1 MTPRSLRVKRGE
13 SPSNLGESR
22 RTAHRLGV
30 LIEVILLAAVFLS
43 PWPFASV
50 HPFFEGLLY
59 GVIAVLVVLW
69 GLKSVAE
76 GRLVFVRCPVLLCLA
91 GLYALALWQLVPW
104 SHETLARLSPG
115 TTSLYAGLLPQQPEV
130 LTDGAGVAGETGG
143 STISVN
149 PGATRQ
155 EAVRALAVLLLFA
168 VVRHNLEPGPALRRL
183 AWVAVVNGTLL
194 SLLGL
199 AQFISSGPHTIYW
212 TFPSLGTVFGPFIS
226 RTHFPFYV
234 NVCVGL
240 GLGLLLA
247 ASAHSRGRRSEG
259 GFSPGAL
266 VERPVVLWVSV
277 AVAVMAGGVAC
288 SLSRGGFLSLLGG
301 LAIALSVQA
310 VVSRRAAGL
319 AVTLLVATLAAVF
332 LAWFGWGA
340 IQARLATVW
349 QTPDPLEE
357 GRVRVWRKVL
367 PRARDFPVWGTGN
380 GTFELVERL
389 CASSRDDPTVTWDHA
404 HNDYL
409 EALIEGGAVRLGL
422 SLAGVYFVVRLGLR
436 ACRRLRGHRAGG
448 LAVGAMAGFCAVL
461 LHSTVEYG
469 VHMPAI
475 ALLTTVVAAL
485 LAGLGAEAGREPDA
499 ARSPVPLGRVA
510 AFVGLV
516 GAVIVGSVLA
526 LEGYRL
532 DRAFRHVTAARW
544 AAKTPGE
551 TSARIGH
558 LRAAARWAPA
568 DATIPA
574 ELANAYAQA
583 FSEENDPGR
592 LRLALG
598 GAVQAVVLPAAGAA
612 PGPAAAGALATQIA
626 WGHRFRDEEAERAR
640 RYGLPALEYALR
652 ARALCPLLPAPHVR
666 LAGFADLMARGDPPR
681 VYLERAHA
689 VRPVDTEITYLLGL
703 QCFED
708 GQFAEAWR
716 SWREVLDRSDER
728 LEAIVERSSRVLSP
742 DELADN
748 VLPRRPETLARTAF
762 LLFPGEEKDPR
773 RRGLLERALQVLAD
787 PPAPLP
793 AKQLYLK
800 ARILDLLDQPDE
812 ALAAYRAA
820 LTREPRQ
827 VEWRLEAARMLYRR
841 GRLREAEDELRRL
854 LRDQPDHG
862 GAVALLKEV
871 LRERVKG
878 E

>member
-1 MTPRSLRVKRGE
+1 
-13 SPSNLGESR
+13 
-22 RTAHRLGV
+22 
-30 LIEVILLAAVFLS
+30 VILLTAVALS

-59 GVIAVLVVLW
+59 LVIAVLVVLW
-69 GLKSVAE
+69 GLRALAE
-76 GRLVFVRCPVLLCLA
+76 GRLVLVKCPVLLCLA
-91 GLYALALWQLVPW
+91 GLYALAVWQTVPW

-115 TTSLYAGLLPQQPEV
+115 TASLYAGLLPQQPEV
-130 LTDGAGVAGETGG
+130 LTDAAGAAGETGG
-143 STISVN
+143 STLSIN

-155 EAVRALAVLLLFA
+155 EAVRLLAVLLLFA

-194 SLLGL
+194 TLLGL
-199 AQFISSGPHTIYW
+199 AQFVSSGPHTIYW
-212 TFPSLGTVFGPFIS
+212 VFPSLGTVFGPFIS

-247 ASAHSRGRRSEG
+247 ANAHSRGRRSGG

-266 VERPVVLWVSV
+266 LERPVVLWVSV

-301 LAIALSVQA
+301 LAVALGVQGA
-310 VVSRRAAGL
+310 VSRRAAGL
-319 AVTLLVATLAAVF
+319 AVTLLVATLAAGF

-340 IQARLATVW
+340 IQARLETVW

-389 CASSRDDPTVTWDHA
+389 CATSRDDPTVTWDHA

-409 EALIEGGAVRLGL
+409 EALIEGGVVRLGL
-422 SLAGVYFVVRLGLR
+422 TLAGVFFVLWLGLR

-448 LAVGAMAGFCAVL
+448 LAVGALAGFCAVL

-485 LAGLGAEAGREPDA
+485 LAGLGAEAGRHSA
-499 ARSPVPLGRVA
+499 TARPPVPLGKVT
-510 AFVGLV
+510 AFAGLV
-516 GAVIVGSVLA
+516 GAVVVGFVLA
-526 LEGYRL
+526 LEGHRL

-551 TSARIGH
+551 TAARIGH

-568 DATIPA
+568 DASIPA

-583 FSEENDPGR
+583 FTEENDAGR
-592 LRLALG
+592 LRLAVV
-598 GAVQAVVLPAAGAA
+598 GALQDVLL
-612 PGPAAAGALATQIA
+612 AAAGAPPDFAAVGATAARVA
-626 WGHRFRDEEAERAR
+626 WAHRFRDEEAERAR
-640 RYGLPALEYALR
+640 RYGQPALEYALR

-666 LAGFADLMARGDPPR
+666 LAAFADLLARGDPPR

-703 QCFED
+703 QCFQD
-708 GQFAEAWR
+708 GSFAEAWR

-728 LEAIVERSSRVLSP
+728 LEAIVERSSRVLTP

-748 VLPRRPETLARTAF
+748 VLPRQPETLARAAF
-762 LLFPGEEKDPR
+762 LLFPGEGDDPR
-773 RRGLLERALQVLAD
+773 RRALLERALPLFAD
-787 PPAPLP
+787 LPTPLP

-800 ARILDLLDQPDE
+800 ARIYELLNQPDE

-827 VEWRLEAARMLYRR
+827 VEWRLEMARLMYRQ
-841 GRLREAEDELRRL
+841 GRLGEAEEELGQIL
-854 LRDQPDHG
+854 NDQQGHG
-862 GAVALLKEV
+862 GAIALLNQV
-871 LRERVKG
+871 LRERVK
-878 E
+878 EK